1 MGYYI
6 LINNIYGKNPFN
18 SSPTLAKAIYKGNKK
33 VYRIMKGGRPV
44 FDAWETVFQA
54 SSFQLPS
61 SGGNVEDFANVLSY
75 GTDYKG
81 DRHEMAYTFYPV
93 YIPANS
99 TSSMVTGSVT
109 VTQTDTG
116 ETITIS
122 YAQSA
127 S

>member
-1 MGYYI
+1 MAYYI
-6 LINNIYGKNPFN
+6 LINSLYGKSPFN
-18 SSPTLAKAIYKGNKK
+18 STPSLAKAIYTGNNKG
-33 VYRIMKGGRPV
+33 YRIMKGGRPV

-54 SSFQLPS
+54 SSFQIPS
-61 SGGNVEDFANVLSY
+61 SGGNVEDFASVYSY

-93 YIPANS
+93 YIPANG
-99 TSSMVTGSVT
+99 TSSMVTGTVT
-109 VTQTDTG
+109 VTQTATG